1 MTTYFQVN
9 GANGEVAIDDQFDC
23 PKFLG
28 KYRINTSNTDFT
40 LFGTSQGNSFA
51 RLDYQKY
58 LKFRGVYTYLR
69 VKDFRSIGID
79 METTEDNIF
88 LFADSILAFIKP
100 LKSNGIYS
108 IDVKPR
114 FKMGTD
120 IYTKQAEYGVYKSDD
135 GYYEIQIILYTN
147 IQNFEALIALYT
159 TAPLIPASSGILVFN
174 AQSKLLF
181 DGTKGYLQ
189 HVKTLAGGIKVGSNV
204 SIAGSYSV
212 TLPTNL
218 NVDHLFIS
226 CKSPLPYY
234 GASQINRRGV
244 SVDFTFYYPTFTVS
258 SNTLKI
264 DIKAEHI
271 VTYSDTNSS
280 FNQFFE
286 TLIYCPFPEGITTL
300 KIKSP

>member
-9 GANGEVAIDDQFDC
+9 GASGEVAIDDQFEC
-23 PKFLG
+23 PKFLA
-28 KYRINTSNTDFT
+28 KYRVVAKDSSSAATPAGDY
-40 LFGTSQGNSFA
+40 LL

-58 LKFRGVYTYLR
+58 LPYRNVYTFMR
-69 VKDFRSIGID
+69 FKDLRSIGVD
-79 METTEDNIF
+79 MDTTDDSVREFASNI
-88 LFADSILAFIKP
+88 LIFIKP
-100 LKSNGIYS
+100 ITANSGYS
-108 IDVKPR
+108 VDVKPR
-114 FKMGTD
+114 FKMATSG
-120 IYTKQAEYGVYKSDD
+120 YRAEEFGVYKSSD
-135 GYYEIQIILYTN
+135 GYYELQILLYAN
-147 IQNFEALIALYT
+147 VQNFEALIALYT
-159 TAPLIPASSGILVFN
+159 TAPLIPAKNGILVFN

-189 HVKTLAGGIKVGSNV
+189 HVKTLSGGIKVGSNV

-234 GASQINRRGV
+234 GADNINNKGV

-258 SNTLKI
+258 SKTLKI
-264 DIKAEHI
+264 DIKAEHV
-271 VTYSDTNSS
+271 VTYSNTNAQL
-280 FNQFFE
+280 NQFFE

-300 KIKSP
+300 TP

>member
-9 GANGEVAIDDQFDC
+9 GASGEVAIDDQFEC

-28 KYRINTSNTDFT
+28 KYRIVAD
-40 LFGTSQGNSFA
+40 GTSDGLPYIKF
-51 RLDYQKY
+51 DYQKY
-58 LKFRGVYTYLR
+58 APYRNVYTFMRFKDLR
-69 VKDFRSIGID
+69 SVGVGMDTTDDSIR
-79 METTEDNIF
+79 E
-88 LFADSILAFIKP
+88 FASNILAFIKP
-100 LKSNGIYS
+100 VTPNLIYTV
-108 IDVKPR
+108 DVKPR
-114 FKMGTD
+114 YVRSRSSD
-120 IYTKQAEYGVYKSDD
+120 IQAKDLGLYKSSD
-135 GYYEIQIILYTN
+135 GYYEIQVIIFGNL
-147 IQNFEALIALYT
+147 QNFEALIALYT
-159 TAPLIPASSGILVFN
+159 TAPLIPAKNGILVFN

-189 HVKTLAGGIKVGSNV
+189 HVKTLAGRIKVGSNV

-234 GASQINRRGV
+234 GASQINRGGV

-300 KIKSP
+300 TP